1 VTSDCYAILGVTPA
15 AEDVVIGA
23 AYRAL
28 MRHYHPDTNADPK
41 AQERAQEIAAAYAI
55 LRDPAKRAE
64 YDSSRGAGGILW
76 PIEEQAEPPPPMR
89 TAGIA
94 TAVLAVALVGA
105 VWAWPRPADPPR
117 AELARADKATA
128 HRAAP
133 PVAPPVRPEPE
144 SVAAARASPPP
155 STATP
160 AETVVEIE
168 AVEAPPLPTQIA
180 RAEPVR
186 AVARLAARPGSVR
199 KPPPVAAPAEAKAA
213 ADPRPAADSARV
225 ATLNRMSDSFLSQSI
240 VHATDAKKQLLLA
253 ARDRSAAQRKACRT
267 DSCVADAFVREIR
280 ETSAIMEGRAGP
292 K

>member
-1 VTSDCYAILGVTPA
+1 MTSDCYAILGVTPA

-28 MRHYHPDTNADPK
+28 MRHYHPDTNSDPR
-41 AQERAQEIAAAYAI
+41 AQARAQEISAAYAI

-76 PIEEQAEPPPPMR
+76 PVEEQAEPPPPMR

-94 TAVLAVALVGA
+94 TALLAVVLVGA

-117 AELARADKATA
+117 ADLAAVERRAAPK
-128 HRAAP
+128 RAP
-133 PVAPPVRPEPE
+133 PVAPPVRPQLQPQAPDASLNSPLPVAEPMAPIADSE
-144 SVAAARASPPP
+144 PVAAPPKP
-155 STATP
+155 
-160 AETVVEIE
+160 IRM
-168 AVEAPPLPTQIA
+168 A

-186 AVARLAARPGSVR
+186 TVATLAPRPVPR
-199 KPPPVAAPAEAKAA
+199 PPPPVAAKPVAEA
-213 ADPRPAADSARV
+213 ADPKPAADGDRV

-253 ARDRSAAQRKACRT
+253 ARDRLAAQRKACRS
-267 DSCVADAFVREIR
+267 DSCVADALVRQIR
-280 ETSAIMEGRAGP
+280 ETSAIVEGRAGP